1 MYVCKIGFFFGKV
14 LVLFEKSTKIL
25 GNLLELKGK
34 SFAYVNLSI
43 MVENRLFIRVDL
55 GLGGYPCARRLFIW
69 LRMCTSLNCC

>member
-1 MYVCKIGFFFGKV
+1 VYVCKIGFFFWKV

-55 GLGGYPCARRLFIW
+55 GLGGYPCARVYLVELLLMR
-69 LRMCTSLNCC
+69 